1 MPIATF
7 KNKVFQV
14 SSNIKYPLDGLAWSS
29 ALSSEA
35 QEKLKSKPST
45 YIKGEALI
53 PLSFTIPL
61 FATLGIN
68 VRKEIES
75 WQDIL
80 SKQLPDYFILGSKPI
95 SKNKF
100 LLKSVGVSDT
110 QIDGKGNMLKATLKL
125 DFEEYVRAGK
135 AEVKKEEN
143 KTATNNNIQP
153 STYITKPTT
162 KAEVKRE
169 NPNASEAFLKL
180 YLKGE

>member
-1 MPIATF
+1 MPIATYQ
-7 KNKVFQV
+7 KKVFQV
-14 SSNIKYPLDGLAWSS
+14 SNNSKYIMGDLAWSS

-61 FATLGIN
+61 LTSLGHD

-75 WQDIL
+75 WQAIL
-80 SKQLPDYFILGSKPI
+80 SKQSPDYFILGAKPI
-95 SKNKF
+95 GKNKF
-100 LLKSVGVSDT
+100 LLKTVAVSET
-110 QIDGKGNMLKATLKL
+110 EIDGKGNLRKATLKIDL
-125 DFEEYVRAGK
+125 EEYVRAGK
-135 AEVKKEEN
+135 AEVKKDTSAVGGSLN
-143 KTATNNNIQP
+143 LQP
-153 STYITKPTT
+153 TSYISKPTT